1 MGEEKKIPSKGKKK
15 SLSNVINELGNHSR
29 KITSNEHEDSSE
41 EEVIPQKSNR
51 LKAQSI
57 NQEYMAGVNTENKS
71 PTKSPKFYETKK
83 TENLNISNKSD
94 SADFVRKNT

>member
-71 PTKSPKFYETKK
+71 PTFYETKK

-94 SADFVRKNT
+94 SADFVRKNTQVT